1 MWTGIGDNLAKE
13 QTKLEPKVIL
23 LIVAVVALVALA
35 IWQVSRNTGG
45 AADVSFN
52 TKIQAPPDSTRP
64 PGFEKPGDE
73 PVRDK
78 Q

>member
-1 MWTGIGDNLAKE
+1 LSKAQG
-13 QTKLEPKVIL
+13 TKLEPKVIL

-35 IWQVSRNTGG
+35 IWQGTGAMAG
-45 AADVSFN
+45 GGDASFN

-64 PGFEKPGDE
+64 PGFEKPGDQ
-73 PVRDK
+73 PVSDK